1 MKKQSTRIIAVC
13 RATAKRNGKQEE
25 LKVKNMKNIG
35 VGIIG
40 LLVALLLL
48 SMSMFIVDQ
57 REFALVFR
65 LGEIVSV
72 KKEPGLYFKVPLVD
86 DLKRFEK
93 RIVTLDW
100 EQPAEIVTSENKT
113 MTVDSFV
120 KWRIIDPE
128 KYYVSVKDGGEAAA
142 EDRLSQ
148 VVNSGL
154 RDEFGKRTV
163 RDVIAG
169 ERGAIMRS
177 VKVSADK
184 EARQIGI
191 QVVDVRLKRVDYSE
205 DISKSVYDRMIAERK
220 RIANQLRSEGS
231 AASEKIRADADKQ
244 REVIIAEA
252 FRDAQKM
259 KGEGDAKAAEI
270 YSSAYGKNPEFYAF
284 YRSQEAY
291 KNSFKS
297 KSDVM
302 VLDPSSEFF
311 KYMRGSGK

>member
-1 MKKQSTRIIAVC
+1 
-13 RATAKRNGKQEE
+13 
-25 LKVKNMKNIG
+25 MKNIAT
-35 VGIIG
+35 VLIG
-40 LLVALLLL
+40 LFVVLVLA
-48 SMSMFIVDQ
+48 SMSLYTVDQ
-57 REFALVFR
+57 REYALVFR
-65 LGEIVSV
+65 LGEIVAV
-72 KKEPGLYFKVPLVD
+72 KKEPGLYLKVPLVD
-86 DLKRFEK
+86 DLKYFEK

-120 KWRIIDPE
+120 KWRIIDPV
-128 KYYVSVKDGGEAAA
+128 KYYVSVKEGGEAAA

-148 VVNSGL
+148 VVNAGL

-169 ERGAIMRS
+169 ERGTIMETMR
-177 VKVSADK
+177 VRADK

-205 DISKSVYDRMIAERK
+205 DISKSVFDRMIAERK
-220 RIANQLRSEGS
+220 RIANQLRSEGA

-252 FRDAQKM
+252 FRDAQKV

-270 YSSAYGKNPEFYAF
+270 YSNAYSKNPEFYAF

-291 KNSFKS
+291 KNSFKN
-297 KSDVM
+297 KSDVL
-302 VLDPSSEFF
+302 VLDPSSDFF
-311 KYMRGSGK
+311 KYMRGSGGK

>member
-1 MKKQSTRIIAVC
+1 
-13 RATAKRNGKQEE
+13 
-25 LKVKNMKNIG
+25 MKNIS
-35 VGIIG
+35 IG
-40 LLVALLLL
+40 LIGFLVLLLVLAL
-48 SMSMFIVDQ
+48 SLFTVDQ
-57 REFALVFR
+57 RQYALVFR
-65 LGEIVSV
+65 LGEIVAV
-72 KKEPGLYFKVPLVD
+72 KKEPGLYLKVPLID
-86 DLKRFEK
+86 DLKFFEK

-120 KWRIIDPE
+120 KWRIIDPA
-128 KYYVSVKDGGEAAA
+128 KYYVSVKEGGEAAA

-148 VVNSGL
+148 VVNAGL

-169 ERGAIMRS
+169 ERGAIMQS
-177 VKVSADK
+177 MKVRADK

-191 QVVDVRLKRVDYSE
+191 EVVDVRLKRVDYSE
-205 DISKSVYDRMIAERK
+205 EISKSVFDRMIAERK

-252 FRDAQKM
+252 FRDAQKA

-311 KYMRGSGK
+311 KYMRGAGGK

>member
-1 MKKQSTRIIAVC
+1 M
-13 RATAKRNGKQEE
+13 
-25 LKVKNMKNIG
+25 MKNIG
-35 VGIIG
+35 TFLIG
-40 LLVALLLL
+40 LFVILLLA
-48 SMSMFIVDQ
+48 SMSLFTVDQ
-57 REFALVFR
+57 REYALVFR
-65 LGEIVSV
+65 LGEIVAV
-72 KKEPGLYFKVPLVD
+72 KKEPGLYLKLPLVD
-86 DLKRFEK
+86 DLKFFEK

-120 KWRIIDPE
+120 KWRIIDPA
-128 KYYVSVKDGGEAAA
+128 KYYVSVKEGGEAAA

-148 VVNSGL
+148 VVNAGL

-169 ERGAIMRS
+169 ERGAIMQNMKIR
-177 VKVSADK
+177 ADK

-191 QVVDVRLKRVDYSE
+191 EVVDVRLKRVDYSE
-205 DISKSVYDRMIAERK
+205 DISKSVFDRMIAERK

-252 FRDAQKM
+252 FRDAQKA

-291 KNSFKS
+291 KNSFKN

-302 VLDPSSEFF
+302 VLDPSSDFF
-311 KYMRGSGK
+311 KYMRSAGGK

>member
-1 MKKQSTRIIAVC
+1 
-13 RATAKRNGKQEE
+13 
-25 LKVKNMKNIG
+25 MKNI
-35 VGIIG
+35 VTVLIG
-40 LLVALLLL
+40 LFVVLVLA
-48 SMSMFIVDQ
+48 SMSVYTVDQ
-57 REFALVFR
+57 REYALVFR
-65 LGEIVSV
+65 LGEIVAV
-72 KKEPGLYFKVPLVD
+72 KKEPGLYLKVPLVD
-86 DLKRFEK
+86 DLKYFEK

-120 KWRIIDPE
+120 KWRIIDPV
-128 KYYVSVKDGGEAAA
+128 KYYVSVKEGGEVAA

-148 VVNSGL
+148 VVNAGL

-169 ERGAIMRS
+169 ERGTIMETMR
-177 VKVSADK
+177 VRADK

-205 DISKSVYDRMIAERK
+205 DISKSVFDRMIAERK

-252 FRDAQKM
+252 FRDAQKV

-270 YSSAYGKNPEFYAF
+270 YSNAYGKNPEFYAF

-291 KNSFKS
+291 KNSFKN
-297 KSDVM
+297 KSDVL
-302 VLDPSSEFF
+302 VLDPSSDFF
-311 KYMRGSGK
+311 KYMRGAGGK

>member
-1 MKKQSTRIIAVC
+1 MKSLGTLFVGLFAIILIAS
-13 RATAKRNGKQEE
+13 
-25 LKVKNMKNIG
+25 
-35 VGIIG
+35 
-40 LLVALLLL
+40 L
-48 SMSMFIVDQ
+48 SCFTVDQ

-65 LGEIVSV
+65 LGEIV
-72 KKEPGLYFKVPLVD
+72 KEIKEPGLYFKMPLLD
-86 DLKRFEK
+86 DVKFFEK

-100 EQPAEIVTSENKT
+100 ETPAEIVTSEKKT
-113 MTVDSFV
+113 MTMDSFV
-120 KWRIIDPE
+120 KWRIVDPR
-128 KYYVSVKDGGEAAA
+128 KYYVSVREGGEASA

-148 VVNSGL
+148 VVNAGI

-163 RDVIAG
+163 HDVIAG
-169 ERGAIMRS
+169 ERAKIMQAMKIR
-177 VKVSADK
+177 ADL

-191 QVVDVRLKRVDYSE
+191 EVVDVRLKRVDYSE
-205 DISKSVYDRMIAERK
+205 EISKSVFDRMISERK

-252 FRDAQKM
+252 FKEAQKI
-259 KGEGDAKAAEI
+259 KGDGDALAAEI
-270 YSSAYGKNPEFYAF
+270 YSSAYNKNPEFYAF

-302 VLDPSSEFF
+302 VLDPKSDFF
-311 KYMRGSGK
+311 KYMRSAGSHK

>member
-1 MKKQSTRIIAVC
+1 
-13 RATAKRNGKQEE
+13 
-25 LKVKNMKNIG
+25 
-35 VGIIG
+35 
-40 LLVALLLL
+40 
-48 SMSMFIVDQ
+48 
-57 REFALVFR
+57 
-65 LGEIVSV
+65 
-72 KKEPGLYFKVPLVD
+72 
-86 DLKRFEK
+86 
-93 RIVTLDW
+93 VTLDW

-120 KWRIIDPE
+120 KWRIVDPV
-128 KYYVSVKDGGEAAA
+128 KYYVSVKEGGEAAA

-148 VVNSGL
+148 VVNAGL

-169 ERGAIMRS
+169 ERGAIMESMRIR
-177 VKVSADK
+177 ADK

-205 DISKSVYDRMIAERK
+205 DISKSVFDRMIAERK
-220 RIANQLRSEGS
+220 RIANQLRSEGA

-252 FRDAQKM
+252 FRDAQKI

-270 YSSAYGKNPEFYAF
+270 YSNAYGRNPEFYAF

-291 KNSFKS
+291 KNSFKN
-297 KSDVM
+297 KSDVL
-302 VLDPSSEFF
+302 VLDPSSDFF
-311 KYMRGSGK
+311 KYMRGAGGK

>member
-1 MKKQSTRIIAVC
+1 
-13 RATAKRNGKQEE
+13 
-25 LKVKNMKNIG
+25 MKNIG
-35 VGIIG
+35 LVIIG
-40 LLVALLLL
+40 FFVALLLL
-48 SMSMFIVDQ
+48 TMSLFIVDQ
-57 REFALVFR
+57 REYALVFR
-65 LGEIVSV
+65 LGELVSI

-86 DLKRFEK
+86 DLKFFEK

-100 EQPAEIVTSENKT
+100 EQPAEIITKENKT

-120 KWRIIDPE
+120 KWRIVDPAR
-128 KYYVSVKDGGEAAA
+128 YYVSVKEGGEDAA

-148 VVNSGL
+148 VVNAGL

-163 RDVIAG
+163 REVIAG
-169 ERGAIMRS
+169 ERSVIMQNMKIR
-177 VKVSADK
+177 ADK

-220 RIANQLRSEGS
+220 RIANQLRSEGA

-259 KGEGDAKAAEI
+259 KGEGDAKASEI
-270 YSSAYGKNPEFYAF
+270 YATAYSKNPEFYAF

-302 VLDPSSEFF
+302 VLDPGSEFF
-311 KYMRGSGK
+311 KYMRGPGK

>member
-1 MKKQSTRIIAVC
+1 
-13 RATAKRNGKQEE
+13 
-25 LKVKNMKNIG
+25 MKNIG
-35 VGIIG
+35 IYLVGLFV
-40 LLVALLLL
+40 LLVILT
-48 SMSMFIVDQ
+48 MSFFTVDQ
-57 REFALVFR
+57 REYALVFR
-65 LGEIVSV
+65 LGEIISV
-72 KKEPGLYFKVPLVD
+72 KKDPGLFFKVPLLD
-86 DLKRFEK
+86 DLKYFDK
-93 RIVTLDW
+93 RILTLDY
-100 EQPAEIVTSENKT
+100 EQPAEIITSENKT

-120 KWRIIDPE
+120 KWRIIDPS
-128 KYYVSVKDGGEAAA
+128 KYYVSVKEGGESAA
-142 EDRLSQ
+142 EDRLAQ
-148 VVNSGL
+148 VVNAGL

-163 RDVIAG
+163 HDVISG
-169 ERGAIMRS
+169 ERRAIMDNMRAR
-177 VKVSADK
+177 ADK

-220 RIANQLRSEGS
+220 RIANQLRSEGA

-252 FRDAQKM
+252 FGNAQKM

-270 YSSAYGKNPEFYAF
+270 YSSAYSKNPEFYAF

-302 VLDPSSEFF
+302 VLDPKSDFF
-311 KYMRGSGK
+311 KYMRSAGGGK

>member
-1 MKKQSTRIIAVC
+1 
-13 RATAKRNGKQEE
+13 
-25 LKVKNMKNIG
+25 MKNIG
-35 VGIIG
+35 VGLVGILVV
-40 LLVALLLL
+40 LLVLALSL
-48 SMSMFIVDQ
+48 FTVDQ
-57 REFALVFR
+57 REYALVFR
-65 LGEIVSV
+65 LGELVAV
-72 KKEPGLYFKVPLVD
+72 KKEPGLYLKVPLID
-86 DLKRFEK
+86 DLKFFEK

-120 KWRIIDPE
+120 KWRIIDPA
-128 KYYVSVKDGGEAAA
+128 KYYVSVKEGGEAAA
-142 EDRLSQ
+142 EERLSQ
-148 VVNSGL
+148 VINAGL

-169 ERGAIMRS
+169 ERGAIMQS
-177 VKVSADK
+177 MKVRADK

-205 DISKSVYDRMIAERK
+205 EISKSVFDRMIAERK

-252 FRDAQKM
+252 FRDAQKA

-311 KYMRGSGK
+311 KYMRGAGGK